1 MLARSDAKLIV
12 FNLEIHLFSFSFHRL
27 LGWFIALFHF
37 PPHHSQTTNIN
48 ERTEA
53 KKKSQTYTNFSIIS
67 SNSFATLTFSIPFT
81 HSLTH
86 VFRISNADTF
96 TYIST
101 GKKSST
107 NEKNI
112 RAISSI
118 FFFASHFI
126 RMLYF
131 SCEYNPTIW
140 VWVENAIRYIVW
152 NRFKM
157 AVHKSC
163 SFRLFEM
170 SLKLG
175 KMCFWL
181 GCRKGSKKKKQFTF
195 THTTNQSIPMN
206 SVHWPVVVV
215 SHLIENRLSVNRYA
229 IWITSFHSGP
239 FSW

>member
-1 MLARSDAKLIV
+1 MKKKSYYALNLTATTCHVYRYLLDGFLAIDARALWRQAYCIQLRNPFIFV
-12 FNLEIHLFSFSFHRL
+12 FVSSFIGMIYRAFPFS
-27 LGWFIALFHF
+27 
-37 PPHHSQTTNIN
+37 TTPQPNNQHKRTN
-48 ERTEA
+48 ER
-53 KKKSQTYTNFSIIS
+53 KRKKSQTYTNFSIIS

-181 GCRKGSKKKKQFTF
+181 GCRKGS
-195 THTTNQSIPMN
+195 N
-206 SVHWPVVVV
+206 
-215 SHLIENRLSVNRYA
+215 
-229 IWITSFHSGP
+229 
-239 FSW
+239 